1 MCVNK
6 DGLHHQARLL
16 APDDVLSVQTDAD
29 DVAPHEPGVLLLA
42 DVLLGPHNVARLHVT
57 SHQRGFGRS
66 KHTSNS

>member
-1 MCVNK
+1 MNK

-42 DVLLGPHNVARLHVT
+42 DVLLGPHNVARLHVIVPM
-57 SHQRGFGRS
+57 Q
-66 KHTSNS
+66 